1 MSDMSTKN
9 EQLEANFARAFAVKP
24 PAETQ
29 PAATGQLGLRA
40 GRSGDPTFFR
50 LTLDRIRP
58 DMDQV
63 RKANKS
69 PDDPETRE
77 LAESIRAIGFKNP
90 IQVRWLPDEDIF
102 QIIAGERRYQ
112 AAKYL
117 GLKDVPV
124 HLEDVDARQAKI
136 VQLHENIHRSDLQP
150 IEIATALQGLI
161 ADGAKPDELASL
173 LNKSDAYVSKAL
185 SAVNGLTLEAKEK
198 IAAVADSP
206 IGMDHLFEVSK
217 LPAAEQPQMVER
229 IQSEKL
235 TRKQLREATADDK
248 KHRQSE
254 RQAKGGRPSKSKPFS
269 KSFPA
274 PNGGK
279 ITINF
284 RKAKVETEEV
294 IEALQHVLDSLRSSQ

>member
-1 MSDMSTKN
+1 MSTKN
-9 EQLEANFARAFAVKP
+9 EQLEANFAKAFGGKQ
-24 PAETQ
+24 PAET
-29 PAATGQLGLRA
+29 PATTNGQLGQRA

-90 IQVRWLPDEDIF
+90 IQVRWLPEEDIF

-112 AAKYL
+112 AAKFL
-117 GLKDVPV
+117 NLKDVPV
-124 HLEDVDARQAKI
+124 HLEDVDAKQAKI

-150 IEIATALQGLI
+150 IEVATALQGLI
-161 ADGAKPDELASL
+161 ADGAKQQELATL
-173 LNKSDAYVSKAL
+173 LNKSDAYISKAL
-185 SAVNGLTLEAKEK
+185 SAISKLTPEAKEK
-198 IAAVADSP
+198 IAASSQP
-206 IGMDHLFEVSK
+206 IGMDHISEVAN
-217 LPAAEQPQMVER
+217 LPADEQPQMVER

-235 TRKQLREATADDK
+235 TRKQLREATAGDK
-248 KHRQSE
+248 KERQAE
-254 RQAKGGRPSKSKPFS
+254 RQAKGGRPSKSKPYT
-269 KSFPA
+269 KSFGV

-279 ITINF
+279 VTINF

-294 IEALQHVLDSLRSSQ
+294 IAALQHVLDSLRTSQ